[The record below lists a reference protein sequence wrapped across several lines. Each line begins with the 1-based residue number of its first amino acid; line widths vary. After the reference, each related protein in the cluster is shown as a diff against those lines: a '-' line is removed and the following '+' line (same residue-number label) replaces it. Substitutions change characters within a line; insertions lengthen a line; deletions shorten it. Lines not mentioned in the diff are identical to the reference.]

1 MVFGG
6 LRMVNIAK
14 IYINESVIER
24 VFKDASKHTDVEI
37 GGRWIGHVYSPG
49 ETPNDSDIT
58 LHDEH
63 MTYVIFD
70 YVPTGPNPE
79 KSTAVELQPDREY
92 QLWALRQLQSID
104 DRIEVLGSWHSHI
117 PNGLDRYSRVDHYSY
132 HSKLNNENNPYP
144 FDGMLCSLIHQYPE
158 NIEQAKK
165 LLEHAWFPKGGELG
179 QHSWYDSSEIHWI
192 NLPKIGEEFIDLEDF
207 SPYFEATGFRK
218 ITLDDWLTA
227 ISYVADSSGYED
239 HEIKRSPKGDKL
251 LLLERLPNGIDF
263 AVEIRENGEC
273 FFIEKD
279 DSGKQTEAVNQVQIG
294 MALLEQKVVEIT
306 GLSAKWSHVNSTLA
320 KSLTE
325 DLKSETV
332 EKKKGFL
339 ARLFGK

>member
-1 MVFGG
+1 
-6 LRMVNIAK
+6 
-14 IYINESVIER
+14 
-24 VFKDASKHTDVEI
+24 
-37 GGRWIGHVYSPG
+37 
-49 ETPNDSDIT
+49 
-58 LHDEH
+58 
-63 MTYVIFD
+63 
-70 YVPTGPNPE
+70 
-79 KSTAVELQPDREY
+79 
-92 QLWALRQLQSID
+92 
-104 DRIEVLGSWHSHI
+104 
-117 PNGLDRYSRVDHYSY
+117 
-132 HSKLNNENNPYP
+132 
-144 FDGMLCSLIHQYPE
+144 MLCSLIHQYPE

-192 NLPKIGEEFIDLEDF
+192 NLPKIGEEFIDLEDI

-218 ITLDDWLTA
+218 ITLDDWLAA

-279 DSGKQTEAVNQVQIG
+279 DSGKQTEAVDQVQIG
-294 MALLEQKVVEIT
+294 MSLLEQKVVEIT